1 MIEKYRKYL
10 YDLIEHHRKDI
21 DVIIPDIISKKI
33 LENILIE
40 QRVSEMHTLS
50 IFVLDRVGVFSMK
63 YDEFLEEIRK
73 QRNDK
78 INNILNDNNRIK

>member
-1 MIEKYRKYL
+1 MYEMKEKYRKYL

-21 DVIIPDIISKKI
+21 DVIIPDIISKKM
-33 LENILIE
+33 LESILIE

-63 YDEFLEEIRK
+63 YDEFLQN
-73 QRNDK
+73 QRDEK
-78 INNILNDNNRIK
+78 LNNILNDNTRIK